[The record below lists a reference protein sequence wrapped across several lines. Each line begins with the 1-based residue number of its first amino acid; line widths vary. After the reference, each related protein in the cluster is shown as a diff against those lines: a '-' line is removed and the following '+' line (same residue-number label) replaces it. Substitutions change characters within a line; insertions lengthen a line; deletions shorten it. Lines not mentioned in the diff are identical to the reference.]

1 MSGSFS
7 KSVYTI
13 RIFARI
19 GIKRFFR
26 DKLAIFFTVLF
37 PLIFL
42 FIFGSFS
49 KNNDLSFHIALI
61 NQSKTS
67 FAEYFA
73 KDMSQSKTF
82 KIDPNINSLD
92 QAKEK
97 MSRSEIDAAVVIPPD
112 FGTVKAGTNKPTGQA
127 IIYYDS
133 NNIQAAKSIET
144 VLDGEFEHFNSHL
157 VMTPTPFMARTESTN
172 NQALTKFDYTF
183 AGILGFAIVGLGI
196 FGPVNYFPEMKKQGI
211 LRRLHTTTLKTW
223 QYFISNVLSN
233 SVVGLFSISIMFIAA
248 YTVFDFRMRGSVIE
262 LALFII
268 MGILCIFGIGL
279 AIGGWAKNEN
289 QAAPLANI
297 IVFPMLFLSGTFFP
311 RFQMPEWLQHVS
323 AYLPLTPIIDGIRM
337 IATEGKHL
345 WEIGPQ
351 LGLIAI
357 WTIIIYAIAFRVFR
371 WE

>member
-1 MSGSFS
+1 MSLS

-13 RIFARI
+13 LTFARI
-19 GIKRFFR
+19 SVKRYFR

-49 KNNDLSFHIALI
+49 KNNDVSFHIALI
-61 NQSKTS
+61 NQSSTQTATQ
-67 FAEYFA
+67 FVNEA
-73 KDMSQSKTF
+73 KNNKMF
-82 KIDPNINSLD
+82 KIDSEAITLTTAKQKMGRGEVDAALVLPSDFGKKNSSGLPSGQAVIYFDQNSEVAARSLSSILEGQFGEINSKLV
-92 QAKEK
+92 K
-97 MSRSEIDAAVVIPPD
+97 SEVPFTVV
-112 FGTVKAGTNKPTGQA
+112 
-127 IIYYDS
+127 
-133 NNIQAAKSIET
+133 AKS
-144 VLDGEFEHFNSHL
+144 
-157 VMTPTPFMARTESTN
+157 TN
-172 NQALTKFDYTF
+172 VSGLSRFDYTF

-233 SVVGLFSISIMFIAA
+233 AVIGLFAIGIMFLAA
-248 YTVFDFRMRGSVIE
+248 YTVFDFRMRGSFVE
-262 LALFII
+262 LAIFICLS
-268 MGILCIFGIGL
+268 ILCIFGIGL
-279 AIGGWAKNEN
+279 AVGGWAKNEN

-311 RFQMPEWLQHVS
+311 RFQMPEWLQAVS
-323 AYLPLTPIIDGIRM
+323 AYLPLTPVIDGIRM

-345 WEIGPQ
+345 WEIGAQ
-351 LGLIAI
+351 IGLIAI
-357 WTIIIYAIAFRVFR
+357 WTVVIYAIAFRVFR